1 MRVVETGRR
10 CQNNEIHDVLL
21 HGRIS
26 LEVEAAKLWDK
37 ELKVAAESWSKVR
50 VDSDPLKVWNGM
62 MIMSV
67 ESYQD
72 GKRIYFSIP
81 ILMMPV
87 TLKDMKDSDYK
98 SDPFLEARYELIL
111 WDSCP
116 RWFTAKT
123 AAAQVVATAA

>member
-1 MRVVETGRR
+1 
-10 CQNNEIHDVLL
+10 
-21 HGRIS
+21 
-26 LEVEAAKLWDK
+26 
-37 ELKVAAESWSKVR
+37 
-50 VDSDPLKVWNGM
+50 M

-111 WDSCP
+111 
-116 RWFTAKT
+116 
-123 AAAQVVATAA
+123 